1 MNQVFGTTAKGMN
14 MNNKYTS
21 IAIKKDLREK
31 LRDLSATIVK
41 GTKLSLPQTIELL
54 SNKNLEQDKNKPKD
68 ITIWNKQKL

>member
-1 MNQVFGTTAKGMN
+1 

-31 LRDLSATIVK
+31 LRDLSTTIVK
-41 GTKLSLPQTIELL
+41 GTKLSVPQTIEFL
-54 SNKNLEQDKNKPKD
+54 SNKNIEPEQLNKKD